1 VLRPL
6 FDLHGIKRIGEDD
19 EDRIDSHLRALL
31 QDVSFTVKRGVV
43 TVTNRATGAII
54 FTGSMRHL
62 SDGTFYPENMPAGP
76 SGTPGTCTY
85 TYDTWSA
92 CQADGTQTRTVV
104 TSSPAGCTG
113 GTPVLSQ
120 ACTFVPA
127 CTLATAVASCSTCH
141 GSPAPASHSG
151 RALTCANCHGPVN
164 NGSGTPPDLPDLGH
178 AQQRRGQSRRG
189 PVIRAEHRD
198 T

>member
-6 FDLHGIKRIGEDD
+6 FDLYGIKRIGEDD

-62 SDGTFYPENMPAGP
+62 SDGTFYP
-76 SGTPGTCTY
+76 
-85 TYDTWSA
+85 TWGA
-92 CQADGTQTRTVV
+92 CQSNSTQTRTVV

-198 T
+198 M